1 MNADYRLLFIISIVN
16 EFQECKKVG
25 DEGFITHLVRL
36 EFKIHSN
43 SLKYPPYH
51 EVNEI
56 KSKHFWKKFY
66 KFTNNSFKLQ

>member
-1 MNADYRLLFIISIVN
+1 MSFKNVKKLEMKVLLL
-16 EFQECKKVG
+16 
-25 DEGFITHLVRL
+25 HLVRL